1 MNKFLRDML
10 MSKYGGQDG
19 RNPYGS
25 RGGYVTSSRRRDRDM
40 QDYEED
46 YAKRNRGGNRDRE
59 MSDMRRGD
67 YGYDMAR
74 RDMNYGNDMNRSN
87 YDYAR
92 RSDYGNMQNDMRSN
106 SSSGDYARRQ
116 DREQYNQQDGH
127 YPYMGG
133 GMFGHYPPMDY
144 GYDMAR
150 GGKRDYGNDYG
161 YDYGEVQ
168 FGKMSKK
175 DYEEWKEMLVNEDGS
190 QGEHF
195 KKEQVEQIARQL
207 GINLE
212 EMGGEKV
219 FCMAMNMLYS
229 DYCGVAKKYGVD
241 RPEYYADLAKAF
253 LHDKDYKGKPE
264 EKLWIY
270 YKAIVE
276 KED

>member
-1 MNKFLRDML
+1 MNKFLKDML

-25 RGGYVTSSRRRDRDM
+25 RGGYVNSSRRRDRDM

-46 YAKRNRGGNRDRE
+46 YARKNRGGNRDRE
-59 MSDMRRGD
+59 MSDMRRND
-67 YGYDMAR
+67 YGYDM
-74 RDMNYGNDMNRSN
+74 NRGS
-87 YDYAR
+87 YDYP
-92 RSDYGNMQNDMRSN
+92 
-106 SSSGDYARRQ
+106 RRQ
-116 DREQYNQQDGH
+116 EREQYNQQDGH

-150 GGKRDYGNDYG
+150 GGRRDYGNDYG

-190 QGEHF
+190 HGEHF

-212 EMGGEKV
+212 DMGGEKV

-276 KED
+276 NED

>member
-1 MNKFLRDML
+1 MNRYAQDML
-10 MSKYGGQDG
+10 SRRMGRDL

-25 RGGYVTSSRRRDRDM
+25 AGGYVTSGRGRGRD
-40 QDYEED
+40 Y
-46 YAKRNRGGNRDRE
+46 
-59 MSDMRRGD
+59 GD
-67 YGYDMAR
+67 YGY
-74 RDMNYGNDMNRSN
+74 
-87 YDYAR
+87 
-92 RSDYGNMQNDMRSN
+92 
-106 SSSGDYARRQ
+106 
-116 DREQYNQQDGH
+116 
-127 YPYMGG
+127 
-133 GMFGHYPPMDY
+133 
-144 GYDMAR
+144 
-150 GGKRDYGNDYG
+150 DYG

-190 QGEHF
+190 HGEHF

-212 EMGGEKV
+212 DMGGEKV

-276 KED
+276 NED